1 MRSKPFDIHTQ
12 PAYALAEAARYLKLP
27 AATLRSWVAGR
38 AYPKGAGQATFQPLI
53 KPAQKRPPLLSFQ
66 NLIEAHVLRSLR
78 TDHGVLIKELRK
90 ALKFAEQT
98 LNIDRL
104 LLNPDL
110 RTHAGRVFLDKYGEL
125 IDLPASGQLAMRKL
139 LEEHLQR
146 VEWDRW
152 KFPVR
157 LYPFVSSAA
166 APAKP
171 IAIDPSIAFG
181 RPVVLRAG
189 ISTETIA
196 ERIDAGESVAELC
209 NDYDLSQ
216 EEIEE
221 AVLYER
227 AA

>member
-1 MRSKPFDIHTQ
+1 MGAKPFDIRSQ

-27 AATLRSWVAGR
+27 PATLRSWVAGR
-38 AYPKGAGQATFQPLI
+38 AYPKGVGQATFQPLI
-53 KPAQKRPPLLSFQ
+53 KPAQKRPPLLSFR

-78 TDHGVLIKELRK
+78 TDHGVMIKELRK
-90 ALKFAEQT
+90 ALKYAEHT
-98 LNIDRL
+98 LHIDRL
-104 LLNPDL
+104 LLHPDL
-110 RTHAGRVFLDKYGEL
+110 RTHAGKVFLDKYGEL
-125 IDLPASGQLAMRKL
+125 IDLPASGQLEMRRF

-146 VEWDRW
+146 VEWDEW

-157 LYPFVSSAA
+157 LYPFVSGAI

-171 IAIDPSIAFG
+171 IAFDPSISFG

-196 ERIDAGESVAELC
+196 ARIDAGESVADLC

-216 EEIEE
+216 SEIEE